1 VLLPT
6 TRRAVST
13 AAAINAA
20 HDPKVAASAITSIE
34 QPLLEQLLQGMFVGL
49 TTLTLIKHR
58 AVPVEAVLFQ
68 AVEQRIRRSRLLP
81 RRVQILYAYLPFAIG
96 SARVQV
102 AGQSADQ
109 RAEMQRAGR

>member
-1 VLLPT
+1 
-6 TRRAVST
+6 
-13 AAAINAA
+13 
-20 HDPKVAASAITSIE
+20 
-34 QPLLEQLLQGMFVGL
+34 MFVGL

-81 RRVQILYAYLPFAIG
+81 RRVHVLYAYLPFAIG
-96 SARVQV
+96 RARVQV

-109 RAEMQRAGR
+109 RAEIQRAGRWRGETADVVGMREKRGGALMMGWNDGGERAGETPAWAAC